1 MPDHDHAATDG
12 PPTGRPAGDERSGPI
27 LPPATL
33 GFIGGSPHDASLV
46 AAAQQMGYRTVL
58 LSPDHGSRA
67 ARIADVHIV
76 ATTDDETALDELAR
90 TCAAITSA
98 TVGVDGG
105 ALTRMAQTTLMR
117 PSPAVLQVCA
127 DRIAEKRFLDDI
139 GVTVAEWRAI
149 ESADDLEPARG
160 FAYPAILSPA
170 RRRDDE
176 TSPVRVQFF
185 DDLDGAWQAMGGEAC
200 LLERRVM
207 LSRELSMVVVRA
219 TDGRTATY
227 PVAQQTH
234 TGTNIDIVHVPAVL
248 PEGGHEQAAELCT
261 YIADELELVGI
272 LCVGLV
278 VAGRDVL
285 VSELAPH
292 PHDAGQYTLDACT
305 TSQFEQQIRVV
316 CGLGPADTTLQVK
329 GVATA
334 TLTGEL
340 WATGEPD
347 WSAVLAEPAAHL
359 HLQSDGASSVHGVRG
374 HLAVTTASALGAAS
388 LAKRLRSRAKR

>member
-1 MPDHDHAATDG
+1 MSDDALAATG
-12 PPTGRPAGDERSGPI
+12 EPLTGRLPAEARPSPI

-33 GFIGGSPHDASLV
+33 GIIGGSPHDSALV
-46 AAAQQMGYRTVL
+46 AAAQQMGYRTAL

-67 ARIADVHIV
+67 ARLADVHIV
-76 ATTDDETALDELAR
+76 AATDDDTALDELAH
-90 TCAAITSA
+90 TCAAVTSA
-98 TVGVDGG
+98 TVAVDAA
-105 ALTRMAQTTLMR
+105 ALTQVSGHTAIR
-117 PSPAVLQVCA
+117 PSPSVLRTCG

-139 GVTVAEWRAI
+139 GVAVAEWWAI
-149 ESADDLEPARG
+149 ESADDLAPARG
-160 FAYPAILSPA
+160 FAYPAMLSPA
-170 RRRDDE
+170 RRRLGE
-176 TSPVRVQFF
+176 PPPIRVQFF
-185 DDLDGAWQAMGGEAC
+185 DDLDGAWQSMGGEAC

-219 TDGRTATY
+219 ADGRTATY

-272 LCVGLV
+272 LCIGLV

-285 VSELAPH
+285 VSGLAPH
-292 PHDAGQYTLDACT
+292 PHDAGQYTIDACT

-340 WATGEPD
+340 WAAGEPD
-347 WSAVLAEPAAHL
+347 WSAVLAEPVAHL
-359 HLQSDGASSVHGVRG
+359 HLSGDTASPPDRVRG

-388 LAKRLRSRAKR
+388 LAKRLRTRVKR